1 MSMFRA
7 MQNPDTPNLP
17 FAQRPNPRDN
27 TTCYEIFGTE
37 MQLTNEAA
45 QYYRNIGQTLKPCSS
60 TPPPT
65 SSGNGWTKSQIE
77 NIIEEYHGDDVKL
90 LHDHAVNFGT
100 SLKDAQS
107 HRLKLEDDVALL
119 HSHAVNFGKVQTK
132 AKIHRDSIESKVE
145 KNISAFSDIHTK
157 LSNLGKSVSDV
168 SAGLSSHSHNGGGN
182 GCDCDFLDIP
192 CQMGCGIEK
201 IIPYILIGGVALL
214 ALRKK

>member
-7 MQNPDTPNLP
+7 MQNPDTPNLPFAQMYRVMQNPDTPDLP

-45 QYYRNIGQTLKPCSS
+45 QYYRNIGQTLTPCSS

-65 SSGNGWTKSQIE
+65 PSGNGWTKSQIE
-77 NIIEEYHGDDVKL
+77 NIIVEYHG
-90 LHDHAVNFGT
+90 
-100 SLKDAQS
+100 
-107 HRLKLEDDVALL
+107 DDVALL

-132 AKIHRDSIESKVE
+132 AKIHRDSIEGKVE
-145 KNISAFSDIHTK
+145 KNISAFPDINTK

-168 SAGLSSHSHNGGGN
+168 SAGLTAHSTHDLIPNPFG
-182 GCDCDFLDIP
+182 DIP
-192 CQMGCGIEK
+192 TWL
-201 IIPYILIGGVALL
+201 ILGGVGLL
-214 ALRKK
+214 LVMSKKRRN